1 MAKKKILY
9 DESPAVPDEKLFEE
23 YDDLGRLNNASLIR
37 RYNAIYKTSKHRKD
51 ITLTR
56 ADVLLICELI
66 SENNTNL
73 LTLFEHKLKIKFLS

>member
-9 DESPAVPDEKLFEE
+9 DESPEVSDEERSEE
-23 YDDLGRLNNASLIR
+23 YADLGRLSEASLIR
-37 RYNAIYKTSKHRKD
+37 TYNAIYKTSKHRKD

-56 ADVLLICELI
+56 ADVILICELI

-73 LTLFEHKLKIKFLS
+73 LTLFEHKLKIKFFS